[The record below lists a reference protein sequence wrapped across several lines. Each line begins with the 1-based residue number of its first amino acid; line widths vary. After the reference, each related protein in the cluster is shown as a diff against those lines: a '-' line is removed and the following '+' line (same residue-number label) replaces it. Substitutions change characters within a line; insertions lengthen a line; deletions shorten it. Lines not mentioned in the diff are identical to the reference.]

1 MCVSQI
7 IPQDRNRRDTSTLLL
22 QKQADANPKFNKDAA
37 RKRATDQSLD
47 GYRHKKS
54 QQNTCK
60 LNTGTY
66 PKDHSS

>member
-7 IPQDRNRRDTSTLLL
+7 IPQDRNRRNTSSLLL
-22 QKQADANPKFNKDAA
+22 QKQADANPKFNKDTT

-47 GYRHKKS
+47 GHKKS

-60 LNTGTY
+60 PSTGTY
-66 PKDHSS
+66 TKDHSS